1 MAAGSVTAAALRHRP
16 RQAVLLVVLSA
27 VVTAAAALGPLYA
40 RAVEQSVLRNVVAD
54 AGPADR
60 TLVVADASDKP
71 SSPRRLARVVRGQ
84 VPPQFGTP
92 VGGAEAP
99 VLLTAPGTDDV
110 RGRLTSRDGLCAQV
124 TVSAGRCLRGTGEI
138 LVSRRSAVFTG
149 LAPGSAVTLVG
160 GDPAN
165 GGVRVGATVVGL
177 YEAVDVSAPYWAGR
191 GQAPTAA
198 RPSAEQQSAR
208 TIDDVFTAWP
218 TLASQRWPELRS
230 HLDIPLRADRMDLD
244 SVPTVRSATAAVD
257 AQAGTLGASATSRI
271 GPVLDSTTTQRDQ
284 ARTVIPL
291 LAVQLAVLGIVVLAF
306 VCAAATEQ
314 RRPEIALAR
323 LRGHGTLGAG
333 VILMRELGVLVL
345 AGAVL
350 GTALGWLTTWV
361 ATRLWLQPG
370 VVPEARWPLAAAVGG
385 SLVAGL
391 LAIVAA
397 STPNLRQPLTSLLRR
412 VPPRS
417 STLQVGLVEGA
428 VVAAAAAGVATL
440 LTGDG
445 GPIALLAPGLLAIA
459 GGLLLA
465 QATIPTAGPLA
476 RLALRRG
483 RLPWALA
490 GLQIARRPALRRLIA
505 IVTVACALLV
515 FAVDAWAVAD
525 RNRTTRAEVEAGAPV
540 VLTVDAD
547 SSLALRTALLDID
560 PKGRF
565 ATPVVTVSS
574 ATEVGPRTTAVE
586 SAAFARIARWG
597 RADGQ
602 PTPKEL
608 AEISPP
614 RPAPIEVR
622 GDRVEVEADFAV
634 RTISPFVDGSEPP
647 LGGPMRLT
655 LGLSDATGVTRQV
668 DLGRLR
674 EGRHTY
680 RATIDCTPGCHLDQV
695 VANRTF
701 GDFVD
706 ALVELEVRTLRAGT
720 AGSLAAVDLD
730 NEQLGAWESLPWRA
744 DAFDDSFVDAGPTLK
759 LSGTSFG
766 VPVAAQ
772 RQNRPVVPVA
782 LWTGNLPKL
791 PFSPSRQGTHV
802 SAQDVGTGDVAF
814 KIVGEVPQIPRS
826 GTRGVLVD
834 LAAVV
839 TGPSAAPAQTSYDVW
854 LAADDPTR
862 EQALRRALADHG
874 LQVVARDT
882 VGAHAERFANEG
894 PTLALRLALLAGLV
908 AVVLGAAV
916 LVVGVA
922 TSGASRARDLA
933 GLRLVGVPAAAVR
946 AASVREH
953 LVVAVL
959 GVLAGAALGLVAA
972 QAALP
977 DVPLFATSATRLP
990 PVLDP
995 AWGPVLVT
1003 VVGCLVLLCA
1013 VSVVVGRA
1021 LAASAVPARLRE
1033 GR

>member
-16 RQAVLLVVLSA
+16 RQAVLIVVLSA
-27 VVTAAAALGPLYA
+27 IVTAAAALGPLYA

-54 AGPADR
+54 AEAADS
-60 TLVVADASDKP
+60 TLVVVDAADRP
-71 SSPRRLARVVRGQ
+71 SSPRRLARVVRRQ
-84 VPPQFGTP
+84 VPAQFGAP

-99 VLLTAPGTDDV
+99 VRLTAPGADDV
-110 RGRLTSRDGLCAQV
+110 RGRLTSRAGLCAHL
-124 TVSAGRCLRGTGEI
+124 TVSAGRCLRGPGEI
-138 LVSRRSAVFTG
+138 LVSGRSAVVTE

-165 GGVRVGATVVGL
+165 GGVRTRATVVGL
-177 YEAVDVSAPYWAGR
+177 YEAIDVSAPYWAGR

-198 RPSAEQQSAR
+198 RPTVEDQSAR
-208 TIDDVFTAWP
+208 TIDDVFTGWS
-218 TLASQRWPELRS
+218 TLAAQPWPELRS
-230 HLDIPLRADRMDLD
+230 HLDLRLRADRMDLD
-244 SVPTVRSATAAVD
+244 TVPTVRSATAAVD
-257 AQAGTLGASATSRI
+257 AQAGTIGASASSGI
-271 GPVLDSTTTQRDQ
+271 GPLLDSTATQRDQ

-323 LRGHGTLGAG
+323 LRGHGTIGAG
-333 VILMRELGVLVL
+333 VMLLRELGVLVL
-345 AGAVL
+345 AGTLL
-350 GTALGWLTTWV
+350 GTALGWLTGWV
-361 ATRLWLQPG
+361 ATRLWLEPG
-370 VVPEARWPLAAAVGG
+370 VVPEAGWPLAAAVGA

-391 LAIVAA
+391 LAIMAA

-412 VPPRS
+412 VPPRA
-417 STLQVGLVEGA
+417 STLRVGLVEGA

-465 QATIPTAGPLA
+465 QATIPAAGPLA

-505 IVTVACALLV
+505 IITVACALLV
-515 FAVDAWAVAD
+515 FAVDAWAVAE
-525 RNRTTRAEVEAGAPV
+525 RNRTTRAEIEAGAPV

-547 SSLALRTALLDID
+547 SSLALRDALLDID
-560 PKGRF
+560 PNGRF

-586 SAAFARIARWG
+586 PAAFARIARWG
-597 RADGQ
+597 RSDGR
-602 PTPKEL
+602 PTAQQL

-622 GDRVEVEADFAV
+622 GDRVEVDAGFAV
-634 RTISPFVDGSEPP
+634 RGLPPVRGEPEP
-647 LGGPMRLT
+647 RLGGPVRLS

-668 DLGRLR
+668 ELGRLR

-680 RATIDCTPGCHLDQV
+680 RAAIDCTRGCRLDQV

-706 ALVELEVRTLRAGT
+706 ALVELEVRGLRAGT
-720 AGSLAAVDLD
+720 AGRLAAVDLD
-730 NEQLGAWESLPWRA
+730 NEELGSWEALPWRA
-744 DAFDDSFVDAGPTLK
+744 DAVDDAFVDAGPTLK
-759 LSGTSFG
+759 LRGTSFG

-772 RQNRPVVPVA
+772 RQDRPVVPAA
-782 LWTGNLPKL
+782 LWTGNLPEL
-791 PFSPSRQGTHV
+791 PFTPSRVGPHV
-802 SAQDVGTGDVAF
+802 LAQDVGTGDVAV
-814 KIVGEVPQIPRS
+814 KIVGEVPRIPRS
-826 GTRGVLVD
+826 GSRGVLVD

-839 TGPSAAPAQTSYDVW
+839 TGPSAAPAQTSYEVW

-862 EQALRRALADHG
+862 ETALRRDLADHG
-874 LQVVARDT
+874 LQVVTRDT
-882 VGAHAERFANEG
+882 VAKHAEHFASEG
-894 PTLALRLALLAGLV
+894 PTLALRLALLAGMV

-959 GVLAGAALGLVAA
+959 GVLAGSALGLVAA

-977 DVPLFATSATRLP
+977 DIPLFATSATRLP
-990 PVLDP
+990 LVLGPAWRPVL
-995 AWGPVLVT
+995 GT
-1003 VVGCLVLLCA
+1003 VAGCLVLLCA

>member
-1 MAAGSVTAAALRHRP
+1 M
-16 RQAVLLVVLSA
+16 
-27 VVTAAAALGPLYA
+27 
-40 RAVEQSVLRNVVAD
+40 
-54 AGPADR
+54 
-60 TLVVADASDKP
+60 
-71 SSPRRLARVVRGQ
+71 
-84 VPPQFGTP
+84 
-92 VGGAEAP
+92 GGAEAP
-99 VLLTAPGTDDV
+99 VRVTAPDTDDL
-110 RGRLTSRDGLCAQV
+110 RSRLTSREDLCAQV
-124 TVSAGRCLRGTGEI
+124 TVSAGRCLRDPGEI
-138 LVSRRSAVFTG
+138 LVSRRSAVDTG

-160 GDPAN
+160 GDPAA
-165 GGVRVGATVVGL
+165 GGVQRRATVVGL
-177 YEAVDVSAPYWAGR
+177 YEVADASAPYWAGR
-191 GQAPTAA
+191 GRAPTAA
-198 RPSAEQQSAR
+198 RPSAEEQSAR
-208 TIDDVFTAWP
+208 TIDDVFTSWP
-218 TLASQRWPELRS
+218 TLASRRWPGLRS
-230 HLDIPLRADRMDLD
+230 HLDIPLRADRLDLG
-244 SVPTVRSATAAVD
+244 SVPTLRSATAAVD
-257 AQAGTLGASATSRI
+257 AEAATLGATATSRI
-271 GPVLDSTTTQRDQ
+271 GPLLDSTTSQRDQ
-284 ARTVIPL
+284 ARRVIPL
-291 LAVQLAVLGIVVLAF
+291 LAVQLAVLGIAVLAF
-306 VCAAATEQ
+306 VCAAATEA

-333 VILMRELGVLVL
+333 VMLIRELGVLVL
-345 AGAVL
+345 AGALL
-350 GTALGWLTTWV
+350 GAALGWLAAWV
-361 ATRLWLQPG
+361 ATQLWLEPG
-370 VVPEARWPLAAAVGG
+370 VVPEARWPVALAVGG

-397 STPNLRQPLTSLLRR
+397 GTPSLRQPITSLLRR
-412 VPPRS
+412 VPPRA

-440 LTGDG
+440 LAGDG
-445 GPIALLAPGLLAIA
+445 GPVALLAPGLLAIA

-515 FAVDAWAVAD
+515 FAVDAWAVAE
-525 RNRTTRAEVEAGAPV
+525 RNRTTRAEVEAGAAV

-547 SSLALRTALLDID
+547 SSLALRTALMDID

-586 SAAFARIARWG
+586 PAAFARIARWG
-597 RADGQ
+597 RSDGR
-602 PTPKEL
+602 PTTQEL

-614 RPAPIEVR
+614 RPAPVEVR
-622 GDRVEVEADFAV
+622 GDRVEVEATFAV
-634 RTISPFVDGSEPP
+634 RGLPRVRGGPEPA
-647 LGGPMRLT
+647 LGGPVRLT
-655 LGLSDATGVTRQV
+655 LGLSDASGATRQV
-668 DLGRLR
+668 DLGRLQ
-674 EGRHTY
+674 EGRRTY
-680 RATIDCTPGCHLDQV
+680 RAAIDCAAGCHLDQV
-695 VANRTF
+695 VVDRTF

-706 ALVELEVRTLRAGT
+706 ALVELDVLGLRAGT

-730 NEQLGAWESLPWRA
+730 SEQLGAWESLPWRA
-744 DAFDDSFVDAGPTLK
+744 DASDDAVVAAGPTLK

-772 RQNRPVVPVA
+772 RQDRPVVPVA
-782 LWTGNLPKL
+782 LWTGNLPEL
-791 PFSPSRQGTHV
+791 PFARSRAGTHV
-802 SAQDVGTGDVAF
+802 LAQDPGTGDVAF
-814 KIVGEVPQIPRS
+814 KIVGRLPQVPRS
-826 GTRGVLVD
+826 GTRGLLVD

-862 EQALRRALADHG
+862 EAALRRELAARG
-874 LQVVARDT
+874 LPVVARDT
-882 VGAHAERFANEG
+882 VGTHAEHFASEG
-894 PTLALRLALLAGLV
+894 PTLALRLALLAGVV
-908 AVVLGAAV
+908 AVLLGAAV

-933 GLRLVGVPAAAVR
+933 GLRLVGVPAGAVR

-959 GVLAGAALGLVAA
+959 GVLAGGALGLVAA

-977 DVPLFATSATRLP
+977 DVPLFATSAARLP
-990 PVLDP
+990 LVLDP

-1003 VVGCLVLLCA
+1003 VGGCLVLLCA